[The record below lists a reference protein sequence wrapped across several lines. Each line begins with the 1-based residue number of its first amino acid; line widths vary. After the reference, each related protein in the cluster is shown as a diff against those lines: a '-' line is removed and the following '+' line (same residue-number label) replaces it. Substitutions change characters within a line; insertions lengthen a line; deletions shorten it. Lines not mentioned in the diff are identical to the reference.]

1 VKLTLEELVLGVEKK
16 IKVKRKVQASEARFS
31 TCGTCGGS
39 GQVMRVTNTVLGR
52 MQTAS
57 TCSACGGT
65 GQSLVNRPPGSDAN
79 GLIAREDLVS
89 VNIPAGVE
97 DGMQLKMSGKGNDAP
112 GNGISGDLIILI
124 QVESHKSLSREGDN
138 LHMDL
143 YVSLPEAILGA
154 SKEIDT
160 VQGPVRIR
168 LEAGIQ
174 SGKILRLKGKRIPS
188 LNGYGKG
195 DLLVHVNVWT
205 PQHLS
210 KEQKQFFESM
220 IDDEHFVPEPKKG
233 DKSFFDR
240 VKDMFS

>member
-1 VKLTLEELVLGVEKK
+1 
-16 IKVKRKVQASEARFS
+16 
-31 TCGTCGGS
+31 
-39 GQVMRVTNTVLGR
+39 M
-52 MQTAS
+52 
-57 TCSACGGT
+57 
-65 GQSLVNRPPGSDAN
+65 
-79 GLIAREDLVS
+79 
-89 VNIPAGVE
+89 
-97 DGMQLKMSGKGNDAP
+97 
-112 GNGISGDLIILI
+112 I
-124 QVESHKSLSREGDN
+124 QVATHKSLSREGIIFIWT
-138 LHMDL
+138 L

-174 SGKILRLKGKRIPS
+174 SGKILRLKGKGIPS

-220 IDDEHFVPEPKKG
+220 T
-233 DKSFFDR
+233 
-240 VKDMFS
+240 